1 MIALVRSDP
10 GLTFVAVI
18 TVVALVLLSRHGRT
32 WWDRHT
38 GRHHPARTGRLVMA
52 GAALL
57 GLGALTVGM
66 ALGGGPGGD
75 PSAGDVGVDSREAP
89 GGLVFDGPVPARPDA
104 GPVTDTA
111 GS

>member
-1 MIALVRSDP
+1 MIALVRSDR

-32 WWDRHT
+32 WWHRHT

-66 ALGGGPGGD
+66 ALGGDPGGRHE
-75 PSAGDVGVDSREAP
+75 ARGERVGDGHEAVAELLHEGVP
-89 GGLVFDGPVPARPDA
+89 GHADA
-104 GPVTDTA
+104 LG
-111 GS
+111 